1 MRMFDNR
8 NKVGAVGITCLLVLL
23 CCPVWAAEAE
33 ADARKPAAAGW
44 PGWRGPTHD
53 GQCSEIP
60 QAMPEVKLLWKKK
73 MVGRCDAGL
82 AAAEG
87 VVVAPDSDG
96 RRNDYYWCFEAA
108 TGKELWMAK
117 AVNGRQLDYGS
128 APRAT
133 PAIYKGKAITIGAFG
148 DVNCF
153 DIKTGRVIWKKHF
166 MKDFRA
172 GKVPTWGFSVAP
184 LIFDDK
190 LILMPGNL
198 LALDPN
204 TGKTIWT
211 AKTAGPNYSAFAAGN
226 VGGVRQ
232 IIGYDAAG
240 IGGWDIAKGKQIWG
254 MPADNSKGYIVPSPV
269 LMGDKLVLATES
281 EDTRLYKFGPG
292 GLLDVKPLGENEDMN
307 PEMATPTAQ
316 GDLLLGTC
324 NGLICMDPK
333 DNLKTLWIQDKEDS
347 FLGMAHIVA
356 TTDRA
361 LVFGDKGEM
370 VMIRATREKCEILG
384 RAKLSGTKGKASLV
398 WAHPAIADGRIFARD
413 EKYLYAYQILPP
425 KADK

>member
-1 MRMFDNR
+1 MLGNR
-8 NKVGAVGITCLLVLL
+8 NMVGAIGVTCLLAFF
-23 CCPVWAAEAE
+23 CCPVLAAEAE
-33 ADARKPAAAGW
+33 KPASPGW

-60 QAMPEVKLLWKKK
+60 RTMPELKLLWKKR
-73 MVGRCDAGL
+73 MVGICYAGL

-87 VVVAPDSDG
+87 VVVAADSDG
-96 RRNDYYWCFEAA
+96 RRNDYYWCFDAA

-117 AVNGRQLDYGS
+117 AVNGRRIDYGS

-133 PAIYKGKAITIGAFG
+133 PAIYKGKAVTIGAFG

-153 DIKTGRVIWKKHF
+153 DLKTGKVIWKKHF
-166 MKDFRA
+166 MRDFRA
-172 GKVPTWGFSVAP
+172 PKVPTWGFTAAP

-190 LILMPGNL
+190 LILMPGDL
-198 LALDPN
+198 MALDPN
-204 TGKTIWT
+204 TGKALWAT
-211 AKTAGPNYSAFAAGN
+211 KTAGANYSSFATGA

-232 IIGYDAAG
+232 IIGYDAAC
-240 IGGWDIAKGKQIWG
+240 IGGWDIATGKQIWG

-269 LMGDKLVLATES
+269 VTGQRLLLATES

-292 GLLDVKPLGENEDMN
+292 GVLDVRPLGENEDLN

-324 NGLICMDPK
+324 NGLVCMDPN

-347 FLGMAHIVA
+347 FLGMAHIIA
-356 TTDRA
+356 TKDRA

-384 RAKLSGTKGKASLV
+384 RARLSGTKGKNSLV
-398 WAHPAIADGRIFARD
+398 WAPPAIADGRVFVRD
-413 EKYLYAYQILPP
+413 DKYLYAYQLLKP